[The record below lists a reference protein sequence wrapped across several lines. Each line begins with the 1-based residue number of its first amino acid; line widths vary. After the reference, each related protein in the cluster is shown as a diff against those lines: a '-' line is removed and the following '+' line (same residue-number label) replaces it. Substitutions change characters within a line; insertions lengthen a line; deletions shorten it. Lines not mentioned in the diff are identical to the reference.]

1 VIADREETAIGTQV
15 HDVIAAAANC
25 VAWACAVAA
34 QRVYAKVAPEH
45 VVTGAA
51 CTIAGHT
58 ASANGKPAAVYYRS
72 EIEAWRDQR
81 AAVQQRAA
89 EKLRTQAT
97 MHSPGRQSDA
107 ATEKRIAGIVERA
120 VREHTLGP
128 ASPHL
133 PASPTAPATNKRKI
147 SPRAGT

>member
-1 VIADREETAIGTQV
+1 MTASGIVDRRE
-15 HDVIAAAANC
+15 AAAILGLTPN
-25 VAWACAVAA
+25 AVSERA
-34 QRVYAKVAPEH
+34 RLGKL
-45 VVTGAA
+45 
-51 CTIAGHT
+51 TIAGHT

-107 ATEKRIAGIVERA
+107 ATETRIAGIVERA

-133 PASPTAPATNKRKI
+133 PASPTAPATNKRKS
-147 SPRAGT
+147 SPRPGP